1 VKKVV
6 KDMRAIFKKIAR
18 MLREEDTQ
26 DTLSN
31 KIYVLPGDVRLWR
44 VTLITENTVT
54 LRETTTREKRVVKKT
69 DLLQWVEVKAYPQ
82 EGQADA

>member
-1 VKKVV
+1 MKKVV